1 MAMEFQTIF
10 LAAASCLGFISL
22 CKQIF
27 SFFRWIWVMFLRPPK
42 NLKKE
47 YGSWAVITG
56 STDGI
61 GRALAFELASKGLSL
76 VLVGRNPTKL
86 EATSNEIR
94 ARFGDLKVDIKNV
107 VVDLEKWSGQEISKA
122 IEGVIEELDVGLLI
136 NNAGVSYPNARYF
149 HEVDRNMME
158 SLIKVNSEAA
168 TWVTR
173 AVLPAMLKKK
183 KGAILN
189 MGSGS
194 VAVLPSFPLF
204 AIYASTKARRNTKI
218 YQGPVKSQPA
228 ACLSPQTKQKALSSL
243 GKLGIDIQC
252 QVPLFVAT
260 KMTRFRKSSFLIAS
274 PEMYARASV
283 RCIGYEHWSM
293 PLCSHSVQRLLL
305 DALPDAVLDW
315 CTHHFFGRLRLKRLE
330 KESLRAKGR
339 AAAAAQT

>member
-122 IEGVIEELDVGLLI
+122 IEGVIEDLDIGLLI

-204 AIYASTKARRNTKI
+204 AIYASTKA
-218 YQGPVKSQPA
+218 Y
-228 ACLSPQTKQKALSSL
+228 L
-243 GKLGIDIQC
+243 GMFSKCINLEYKHQGIDIQC

>member
-1 MAMEFQTIF
+1 MAMEFQTVF
-10 LAAASCLGFISL
+10 LVAASCLGFISL

-27 SFFRWIWVMFLRPPK
+27 SFFRWVWVMFLRPPK

-61 GRALAFELASKGLSL
+61 GKALAFELASKGLSL
-76 VLVGRNPTKL
+76 VLVGRNPSKL

-122 IEGVIEELDVGLLI
+122 IEGVIEELDVGILI

-204 AIYASTKARRNTKI
+204 AIYASTKAYVYPYMFLKFFFFFPFFI
-218 YQGPVKSQPA
+218 FQGIDHPKSNINPGNHFNK
-228 ACLSPQTKQKALSSL
+228 PIIV
-243 GKLGIDIQC
+243 GKLKCIKVSGEKPAGSLP
-252 QVPLFVAT
+252 VPAN
-260 KMTRFRKSSFLIAS
+260 
-274 PEMYARASV
+274 
-283 RCIGYEHWSM
+283 
-293 PLCSHSVQRLLL
+293 
-305 DALPDAVLDW
+305 
-315 CTHHFFGRLRLKRLE
+315 
-330 KESLRAKGR
+330 
-339 AAAAAQT
+339 